1 MKYRSLAMG
10 LSVII
15 AMVMSSAGQAGKP
28 VEVVM
33 WSNGFPSGEHFN
45 LNIHGKKADFNCET
59 SSGGASVFV
68 PEYGDTMIELIQ
80 NKRSSLTELT
90 VQDNCGGFDGN
101 PAQVQLPSG
110 EYQVYARILAK
121 PQKAD
126 ESREVVIYPKLVEA
140 CNDTLSALDMNGNGI
155 IDIGDLTSDLDG
167 NGVIDDAD
175 LALYY
180 NFPNTVDCSDSF
192 LLGTGVVT
200 SSGAF
205 DLDSQEFTR
214 KSGKSKAVDVT
225 SLFQWSGY
233 ACDQIYDS
241 NNNGEI
247 DLGDLGED
255 LNGDSVVDEEDLAL
269 YLSMSC
275 THFDSAWIYDI
286 ADLVVYGWD
295 YMNNGSKLV
304 QTRFY
309 PVKTTTFE

>member
-1 MKYRSLAMG
+1 MG
-10 LSVII
+10 LTIVFGMLI
-15 AMVMSSAGQAGKP
+15 ASAGQAGKP
-28 VEVVM
+28 VEVIM

-45 LNIHGKKADFNCET
+45 LNIHGKKADFNCNANT
-59 SSGGASVFV
+59 GGASVFV
-68 PEYGDTMIELIQ
+68 PVYGDSVIELVQ
-80 NKRSSLTELT
+80 NKRSSLTELS
-90 VQDNCGGFDGN
+90 VQDNCGGFDGDS
-101 PAQVQLPSG
+101 ALVQLPAG

-121 PQKAD
+121 PQKEN
-126 ESREVVIYPKLVEA
+126 ESREVVIHPILVEA
-140 CNDTLSALDMNGNGI
+140 CNDTQSVLDVNGNGI
-155 IDIGDLTSDLDG
+155 IDIGDLNTDLDG
-167 NGVIDDAD
+167 NGVIDDTD

-180 NFPNTVDCSDSF
+180 NFSDAVDCSDSF

-200 SSGAF
+200 SSGVF

-214 KSGKSKAVDVT
+214 KAGKTKAVDIT
-225 SLFQWSGY
+225 ALFQWSGY
-233 ACDQIYDS
+233 ACDQMYDS

-247 DLGDLGED
+247 DLGDLEAD
-255 LNGDSVVDEEDLAL
+255 LNGDNIVDEDDLAL
-269 YLSMSC
+269 YLSISC